1 MVNLYIYY
9 NKHTHIHTYI
19 YIYINIKK
27 IAVNPK
33 RYTGIDRYPKYIGPV
48 AKPVRL
54 RYGIDILALVNIFI
68 FVSKV

>member
-9 NKHTHIHTYI
+9 NKHTHIHT

-33 RYTGIDRYPKYIGPV
+33 RYTGIDRYPKYIVP
-48 AKPVRL
+48 
-54 RYGIDILALVNIFI
+54 LVKSVQSPIWY
-68 FVSKV
+68 